1 MFPLLLDRLLEARNI
16 LLKSLYSVYG
26 NDIDSST
33 GYLALSSAREDLLK
47 NTALCMLRLHGLMS
61 IAYKFQHVF
70 REAISNKKIKKLLF
84 QSPSFL
90 TDLISSSS
98 ALEDVTKDA
107 IFVIKSFLRESP
119 RDKDVITFKNFLL
132 SIESIREEK

>member
-1 MFPLLLDRLLEARNI
+1 
-16 LLKSLYSVYG
+16 
-26 NDIDSST
+26 
-33 GYLALSSAREDLLK
+33 
-47 NTALCMLRLHGLMS
+47 MS